1 MNDPLID
8 GGTSG
13 SASTATKHVGR
24 TPLSALLPGSIRD
37 DATVAASAASLD
49 PIRRALA
56 GGIPN
61 ILLWSRLDP
70 APGRLCPPLQ
80 RLAELGG
87 GLKVLSE
94 AELELL
100 AWQLHVDFR
109 EAATTPEQLAAMVR
123 SAIPWH
129 RIKGTPASIRKA
141 LALFGYS
148 VAIEE
153 DGTGDWWATYQ
164 LGLPEL
170 AEMGDVRRIVEI
182 CKEMQPARCRL
193 WRLYT
198 DEFDRRPI
206 ILSEGPVLGDGWLSF
221 HSGVSVEG
229 PDGDIVVSFGAKRSF
244 LCEAWVARDLAAS
257 FGTESLYAFLAPYL
271 DRFTV
276 GRSRLSEPMIRNNP
290 FVIGALYSILWA
302 ERETIPRTWEG
313 EWDERRWVDYTGF
326 DRRLPRW
333 RMRFRGFSRSQLV
346 PAESELADT
355 NSRLGATFAAVIDN
369 PPRLGGFVLSDHDCR
384 RRELRLH
391 EMSIMVR
398 GAETPVLDP
407 LPPFMAG
414 ETGLAAAPAKAP
426 PERAPLAILP
436 DLALY
441 GEPAAR
447 MPPETALP
455 ETLVLYTEQ
464 AARPAPLSRLT
475 SLLAPGWTGVWTD
488 AGRDW
493 STATILS
500 IH

>member
-37 DATVAASAASLD
+37 DATIAASAASLD
-49 PIRRALA
+49 PIRRVLA

-61 ILLWSRLDP
+61 ILLWSHLDP

-87 GLKVLSE
+87 GLNPLSE
-94 AELELL
+94 AVLELL
-100 AWQLHVDFR
+100 AWQFHVDFR
-109 EAATTPEQLAAMVR
+109 EAATTPEQLAGLVR
-123 SAIPWH
+123 ESIPWH

-170 AEMGDVRRIVEI
+170 AEMEDVRRIVEI

-221 HSGVSVEG
+221 HSGVNVEG

-244 LCEAWVARDLAAS
+244 LCEAWLARDLAAS

-313 EWDERRWVDYTGF
+313 EWDERRWVDHAGF
-326 DRRLPRW
+326 DRQLPRW

-414 ETGLAAAPAKAP
+414 EAGLAAAPVKAP
-426 PERAPLAILP
+426 PERAPLAILSE
-436 DLALY
+436 LALY
-441 GEPAAR
+441 GKPAAR
-447 MPPETALP
+447 TPPETALP

-475 SLLAPGWTGVWTD
+475 SLLDPGWTGAWTD
-488 AGRDW
+488 AGRAW

-500 IH
+500 IQ

>member
-1 MNDPLID
+1 MSSRIWEP
-8 GGTSG
+8 GAFAG
-13 SASTATKHVGR
+13 
-24 TPLSALLPGSIRD
+24 LLPSSIAED
-37 DATVAASAASLD
+37 QSMASAAKALD
-49 PIRRALA
+49 GMLLRTTLAIPNLLLYARLNRSGAAGMLPALA
-56 GGIPN
+56 
-61 ILLWSRLDP
+61 RLTE
-70 APGRLCPPLQ
+70 A
-80 RLAELGG
+80 GG
-87 GLKVLSE
+87 GLKPLSE
-94 AELELL
+94 AVLELL
-100 AWQLHVDFR
+100 AWQFHVDFR
-109 EAATTPEQLAAMVR
+109 EAATTPEQLAGLVR
-123 SAIPWH
+123 ESIPWH

-221 HSGVSVEG
+221 HSGVNVEG

-244 LCEAWVARDLAAS
+244 LCEAWLARDLAAS

-313 EWDERRWVDYTGF
+313 EWDERRWVDHTGF
-326 DRRLPRW
+326 DRQLPRW

-391 EMSIMVR
+391 EMSITVR
-398 GAETPVLDP
+398 GAETSVLDP
-407 LPPFMAG
+407 RPPFMAG
-414 ETGLAAAPAKAP
+414 EAGLAAAPAKAP
-426 PERAPLAILP
+426 PERAPLAILL

-441 GEPAAR
+441 GKPAAR
-447 MPPETALP
+447 TPPETALP
-455 ETLVLYTEQ
+455 ETLVLYAEQ

-500 IH
+500 IQ